1 MDIEIPLPRQLIIF
15 DFDGTLADTFN
26 LFRTIF
32 DEVAAIY
39 GFDRFDS
46 DNLATLRNLDAR
58 KIMEHHHVT
67 MWKLPMIVRTMRTRM
82 ERDIHQV
89 QLFPGISE
97 ALTYLHNSGSI
108 LALLTSNSR
117 ANVLKVLG
125 PENAAHFQHL
135 ECGTSIF
142 GKHSKLKKLLKAC
155 GTHPSNAIYIGD
167 EIRDYAA
174 ATQSSIRF
182 GAVAWGYS
190 NLDALIATGAQETF
204 RDADELTSK
213 LAAFASTEVKT

>member
-1 MDIEIPLPRQLIIF
+1 MDIETPLSRQLLIF

-26 LFRTIF
+26 LFRAVF
-32 DEVAAIY
+32 NEVAATY
-39 GFDRFDS
+39 AFDRFDS
-46 DNLATLRNLDAR
+46 ENLAMLRNLDAR
-58 KIMEHHHVT
+58 KIMEHHHVP

-82 ERDIHQV
+82 GRDIHQV
-89 QLFPGISE
+89 QLFPGIPK
-97 ALTYLHNSGSI
+97 ALTSLRDSGYL

-135 ECGTSIF
+135 GCGTSIF

-155 GTHPSNAIYIGD
+155 GTHPSNAMYIGD
-167 EIRDYAA
+167 EIRDYTA
-174 ATQSSIRF
+174 ATQSAMRF

-204 RDADELTSK
+204 RDAGELTSK
-213 LAAFASTEVKT
+213 LTAYVSSQG